1 MSSNNERSG
10 GSRLLDVILTVALLG
25 GLGAGAWY
33 VYSKGVTIDQT
44 TTYYVAEAEEPMPTE
59 NADAPQYDSV
69 EVANA
74 AVNQGPLILV
84 NNDIPC
90 VVDEENLV
98 SLYERQLEAESESFS
113 VRDGE
118 LMVDAEFADAIIAM
132 LDDFYL
138 ATGDDNILVLSG
150 YRTQEL
156 QQQLYD
162 EDLEETGEDYSDRVS
177 KPGYSEHQTGYSV
190 DLSVYDGEYDGTGI
204 YSWIDEH
211 CAEYG
216 IILRY
221 PDAKQDITNI
231 RYEPWHYRYVGK
243 PHAAY
248 ITQNHLCLEEYIH
261 LIETSYPYEGEHL
274 FVTDTDGKVYEVY
287 YYTKDQEYDS
297 TMVAV
302 PAGKAYTICGT
313 NSNGFIVTAEADASA
328 VPETPAA
335 ETAPQIIPEETTPTE
350 TSADEEENAEGEPA
364 EEEAAEEE

>member
-1 MSSNNERSG
+1 MSRNHERSG
-10 GSRLLDVILTVALLG
+10 GSRLLDVVLTLALLG
-25 GLGAGAWY
+25 GLGGGAWY
-33 VYSKGVTIDQT
+33 VYSKGVMIDQT
-44 TTYYVAEAEEPMPTE
+44 TTYYVAEAQEQEPTE
-59 NADAPQYDSV
+59 DPNAPKYDSV
-69 EVANA
+69 EVPNT

-90 VVDEENLV
+90 VTDEENLV
-98 SLYERQLEAESESFS
+98 SLYERMLEAGSESFG

-118 LMVDAEFADAIIAM
+118 LQVDAEYADAIIAM
-132 LDDFYL
+132 LDDFYRD
-138 ATGDDNILVLSG
+138 TGDDSILVLSG

-162 EDLEETGEDYSDRVS
+162 EDLEETGLDYSDRVS
-177 KPGYSEHQTGYSV
+177 KPGYSEHQTGYSI
-190 DLSVYDGEYDGTGI
+190 DLSISDGEYDGTGI

-248 ITQNHLCLEEYIH
+248 ITQNHLCLEEYIN
-261 LIETSYPYEGEHL
+261 LIETTYPYEGEHL
-274 FVTDTDGKVYEVY
+274 VIADTDGKLYEVY
-287 YYTKDQEYDS
+287 YYAKDQEYDS

-302 PAGKAYTICGT
+302 PAGRAYTICGT
-313 NSNGFIVTAEADASA
+313 NSNGFIVTVEADPSA
-328 VPETPAA
+328 VPSTPVVETVP
-335 ETAPQIIPEETTPTE
+335 ETT
-350 TSADEEENAEGEPA
+350 APA
-364 EEEAAEEE
+364 EETQEVPSEDEEQAEDAELGE